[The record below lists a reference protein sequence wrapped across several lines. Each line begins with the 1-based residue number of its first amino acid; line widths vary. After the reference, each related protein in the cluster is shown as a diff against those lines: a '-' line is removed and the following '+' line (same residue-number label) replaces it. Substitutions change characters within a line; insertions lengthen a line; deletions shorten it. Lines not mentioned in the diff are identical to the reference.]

1 MTSSKGDARV
11 ACALALWG
19 ALGLGCEGTPA
30 STPLAFDAAPAVDD
44 IAFAAPRLLPDG
56 AVVLLDATPPLE
68 DVTVLSELGVPC
80 ARGGIAGTICAPNGA
95 TPVGGARVRVNT
107 VDCAGDAVR
116 VETFTDSRGRFELR
130 GVAAGEVRVD
140 VTTGSFTASAEVQV
154 RAGGTV
160 LLAGGDGKLCF
171 SPTSVAIAALTG
183 AYDRIEDNLAQLG
196 FAADIYCGAAG
207 AYRPARTLLQDVD
220 ALARYR
226 LLFVNCGT
234 GVNLRTDNFENTQII
249 EHLRSFVRAGGSVYA
264 SDLAAD
270 FVEQAWPGWVDFEL
284 RPAANSEG
292 YTASPCCVC
301 AAPNCDASCVEQT
314 GQTGPR
320 CPQRNELPAECR
332 SPALPVLGRGRVS
345 PAGTL
350 TQGRVVDPEL
360 IAALG
365 FEDLPIRFNAPGWI
379 QIAGVSA
386 GTRVLV
392 QGDGRPLMVLF
403 EPEPGGGRVAFTS
416 FHNEAQGDAAID
428 AILESLILRL

>member
-1 MTSSKGDARV
+1 VTLSKGGDRALRTL
-11 ACALALWG
+11 ALCGALAC
-19 ALGLGCEGTPA
+19 GCDAETA
-30 STPLAFDAAPAVDD
+30 STPLALDAAPAADD
-44 IAFAAPRLLPDG
+44 TAFATPRPLPDG
-56 AVVLLDATPPLE
+56 AAILRDATPSLE

-80 ARGGIAGTICAPNGA
+80 ARGAIAGTVCAPNGA
-95 TPVGGARVRVNT
+95 TPVGGARVRVDT
-107 VDCAGDAVR
+107 LDCAGDALR
-116 VETFTDSRGRFELR
+116 VETYTDSRGRFELR
-130 GVAAGEVRVD
+130 GVAAGDVRVD
-140 VTTGSFTASAEVQV
+140 VTTGNFSASAEVQV

-196 FAADIYCGAAG
+196 FAADIYCGAPG
-207 AYRPARTLLQDVD
+207 AYRPARTLLQDAD
-220 ALARYR
+220 ALSRYR
-226 LLFVNCGT
+226 LLFINCGT
-234 GVNLRTDNFENTQII
+234 GVNLRTENIENTRTI
-249 EHLRSFVRAGGSVYA
+249 EHLRAFVRAGGSVYA

-270 FVEQAWPGWVDFEL
+270 FIEQAWPGWVDFEM

-301 AAPNCDASCVEQT
+301 AAPTCAPECVEES

-345 PAGTL
+345 PAGAL
-350 TQGRVVDPEL
+350 TQGRVVDPAL

-365 FEDLPIRFNAPGWI
+365 FEELPIRFNAPGWI
-379 QIAGVSA
+379 QIAAVSA

-392 QGDGRPLMVLF
+392 EGDGRPLMVLF